1 MRKAMGFLE
10 IFFFSVNAT
19 LPVVL
24 CMAMGIFVRWRKTV
38 DEETSKRLS
47 ALCFKLFLPVLT
59 FNNIRAI
66 DFRSD
71 FSPRLITSAFL
82 GILAMFTALLLILGS
97 VVKDKEWLAACVHV
111 GFRSNYIM
119 LGIPLAQNMFGQEG
133 VRIASMLIPVATI
146 PFNFLTLFLF
156 SVADEHNTSPGALLK
171 STISKVVRNPL
182 IIATALGVVAS
193 LIRFTFP
200 TFLETTL
207 LNLGGVASTLCLV
220 VLGTQISLERE
231 MPHARRAVVM
241 SMTRLIFVPVVM
253 LTIFVVLGFRGPELG
268 ALFVLFAS
276 PCANS
281 CAIMA
286 RQYNVKP
293 QFTAQVVALTTLFSG
308 LTAFVGIYLLRALRF
323 F

>member
-1 MRKAMGFLE
+1 MGFLE